1 MYDVNKIREDFPILS
16 RTVYG
21 KPLVY
26 LDNGATTQKPRCVV
40 DAMVEEYYSVNANV
54 HRGVHFL
61 SQQATNLHEASRE
74 TVRRFINAGSTNEIV
89 FTRGTT
95 ESINLVASSFVESQ
109 MKEGD
114 EVIVSV
120 MEHHSN
126 IVSWQLQAMRKG
138 IVLKV
143 IPMNDRGELLLDEYE
158 KLFSPRTRLV
168 SVAHVSNVLGTINPV
183 KQIIEMAHAHQVPVL
198 IDGAQGIP
206 HMPVDV
212 QDLDADFYVFSGHK
226 IYGPTGVGVLYGK
239 ENWLDKLPPYQGG
252 GEMIQNVSFEKTTF
266 NQLPFKFEA
275 GTPDYIGT
283 TALAKALDYVSA
295 IGMDQIAA
303 YEHELT
309 VYAMQ
314 RLKEIPNMRIFGEA
328 VHKGGVISF
337 LVGNIHHFDMGTLLD
352 RLGIAVRTGHH
363 CAEPLMRRLGIEGTV
378 RASFGIYNTKEEV
391 DALVAGIERV
401 SRMFTS
407 YKKDSSGSS
416 FSYFRSCLFLCHPH
430 DCCLMCITVAAAGAA
445 SVADG
450 KAVISLIRNLLG
462 GK

>member
-1 MYDVNKIREDFPILS
+1 MYDIQKIREDFPILS

-21 KPLVY
+21 KPLIY
-26 LDNGATTQKPRCVV
+26 LDNGATTQKPKCVV
-40 DAMVEEYYSVNANV
+40 DAIVDEYYSVNANV

-74 TVRRFINAGSTNEIV
+74 TVRKFINARSTSEII

-95 ESINLVASSFVESQ
+95 ESINLVASSFTDAF

-126 IVSWQLQAMRKG
+126 IVSWQIQALRKG

-143 IPMNDRGELLLDEYE
+143 IPMNDRGELLIDEYE
-158 KLFSPRTRLV
+158 KLFTTRTKLV

-183 KQIIEMAHAHQVPVL
+183 KQIAAIAHAHNVPVL

-206 HMPVDV
+206 HMKVDV
-212 QDLDADFYVFSGHK
+212 QDMDADFYVFSAHK
-226 IYGPTGVGVLYGK
+226 IYGPTGIGVLYGK
-239 ENWLDKLPPYQGG
+239 EDLLDRMPPYQGG
-252 GEMIQNVSFEKTTF
+252 GEMIKNVSFEGTTF
-266 NQLPFKFEA
+266 NELPFKFEA
-275 GTPDYIGT
+275 GTPDYVGS
-283 TALAKALDYVSA
+283 TAMAKALDYVSG
-295 IGMDQIAA
+295 IGIENIAA

-309 VYAMQ
+309 KYAMQ
-314 RLKEIPNMRIFGEA
+314 RMKEIPDMRIFGESE
-328 VHKGGVISF
+328 HKGGVISF

-378 RASFGIYNTKEEV
+378 RASFGLYNTKEEV
-391 DALVAGIERV
+391 DALVAGIERI
-401 SRMFTS
+401 SKMF
-407 YKKDSSGSS
+407 G
-416 FSYFRSCLFLCHPH
+416 
-430 DCCLMCITVAAAGAA
+430 
-445 SVADG
+445 
-450 KAVISLIRNLLG
+450 
-462 GK
+462 

>member
-143 IPMNDRGELLLDEYE
+143 IPMNDRGELLLNEYE

-183 KQIIEMAHAHQVPVL
+183 KQIIEVAHAHQVPVL

-401 SRMFTS
+401 SRMF
-407 YKKDSSGSS
+407 
-416 FSYFRSCLFLCHPH
+416 
-430 DCCLMCITVAAAGAA
+430 
-445 SVADG
+445 
-450 KAVISLIRNLLG
+450 
-462 GK
+462 